1 MATKSLQSTNSSDSS
16 SSGTSFHSRHGSTI
30 SVLSVPLMDPFYR
43 DLVALKTD
51 YSALY
56 AELKRTQQ
64 TLQLS
69 YQDLMMAQE
78 RSKRAETDSGR
89 LKTQMETILKK
100 HVDHHPEREA
110 LVQQMAELQTRLD
123 IELGARQ
130 VLEQE
135 HGLLQHELI
144 RLRLS
149 NTATTTTAAQQDCS
163 QCGGDGGPGTGQKL
177 AHESFQSREQLQAQK
192 LFYDKLAE
200 ENVAMKMEIQDLR
213 YLNKA
218 EKDSIKGYMSLF
230 ESLQKKQSNALAVA
244 QAEIDLLRGT
254 IQEHILRLES
264 REHLLQTFAATVNS
278 QAIEIQILTGDACRE
293 RASRAKTEQ
302 EMASL
307 LEASLLM
314 LERLFVNVDQAARS
328 ELVRVLDPVR
338 QTIHHLEIPSILQEW
353 ELCEQGVQRV
363 VNDIARSLVLQQEV
377 QERGLT
383 LEGAGGAR
391 SGGAGGG
398 AAGSLVKSGN
408 HNHTTS
414 GNSSTR
420 SNSSSSTFNQ
430 DHRRGSISSTH
441 SAMTAMTT
449 FSSGSSRSNHGA
461 ESSEQEAVMILD
473 NNFSQQVFVWR
484 KFTADTFLEE
494 CVKGVE
500 DLAQE
505 RRQLQTRI
513 VELTRVI
520 VEQDEARCLK
530 ELAAACS
537 SAADVETVA
546 TEAATETGTESTTR
560 DKETTDLATNT
571 PAAET
576 DLSPDSSKD
585 SLEDDLTESAPTA
598 EASSANQENHPMDQQ
613 ESPLNSM
620 ESERTKRLESILQ
633 KVLELSG
640 GHLQTFK
647 KNSEPSSAN
656 KEDQSDAMA
665 VNGID
670 DDDILSLDI
679 SEAPVLEEQTP
690 LIVIRSELSTV
701 KDTTTLPT
709 TISDC
714 SRPKKDDLETLLQ
727 LIRQELTGNTVVATT
742 APSLQRDSSDA
753 SPTTTAEILETIGP
767 KDIFNGD
774 SEAPAEVNSTPSEPF
789 VATKATPPL
798 TIITTDTSTNIDT
811 TLSADADTVTRNNS
825 QTRTQTRP
833 EVKIPTTLARGTSYS
848 STCTSLSS
856 TVSTPTSLASS
867 TTTATSTS
875 TSNYFSSKVQLGSLS
890 IPSSPGLSG
899 VGGPDGHTLLDV
911 EALCRDLA
919 FRSFPKQHQWS
930 KKSKNPPTWYSSVS
944 SFSISSSASG
954 LPPLPPLP
962 SSSTTT
968 TSS

>member
-1 MATKSLQSTNSSDSS
+1 MATKSLQSTNPSDSS

-110 LVQQMAELQTRLD
+110 LVQQLAELQTRLD

-149 NTATTTTAAQQDCS
+149 NTGNNNNNNNNNGSAIPSSPSLGSIRSSTFSSFLGGGSRKSRSSVSATTTDTSNNNNSDKAMRTPSIRSVRMTAEGDEIQSLQETPAPIPPPSYPLLHLHNLSSTPSTPRTNSYSTSKATTTTAAQQDCS

-177 AHESFQSREQLQAQK
+177 AHESFQSQEQLQAQK

-213 YLNKA
+213 YRNKA

-363 VNDIARSLVLQQEV
+363 
-377 QERGLT
+377 
-383 LEGAGGAR
+383 
-391 SGGAGGG
+391 
-398 AAGSLVKSGN
+398 
-408 HNHTTS
+408 
-414 GNSSTR
+414 
-420 SNSSSSTFNQ
+420 
-430 DHRRGSISSTH
+430 
-441 SAMTAMTT
+441 
-449 FSSGSSRSNHGA
+449 
-461 ESSEQEAVMILD
+461 
-473 NNFSQQVFVWR
+473 
-484 KFTADTFLEE
+484 
-494 CVKGVE
+494 
-500 DLAQE
+500 
-505 RRQLQTRI
+505 
-513 VELTRVI
+513 
-520 VEQDEARCLK
+520 
-530 ELAAACS
+530 
-537 SAADVETVA
+537 
-546 TEAATETGTESTTR
+546 
-560 DKETTDLATNT
+560 
-571 PAAET
+571 
-576 DLSPDSSKD
+576 
-585 SLEDDLTESAPTA
+585 
-598 EASSANQENHPMDQQ
+598 
-613 ESPLNSM
+613 
-620 ESERTKRLESILQ
+620 
-633 KVLELSG
+633 
-640 GHLQTFK
+640 
-647 KNSEPSSAN
+647 
-656 KEDQSDAMA
+656 
-665 VNGID
+665 
-670 DDDILSLDI
+670 
-679 SEAPVLEEQTP
+679 
-690 LIVIRSELSTV
+690 
-701 KDTTTLPT
+701 
-709 TISDC
+709 
-714 SRPKKDDLETLLQ
+714 
-727 LIRQELTGNTVVATT
+727 
-742 APSLQRDSSDA
+742 
-753 SPTTTAEILETIGP
+753 
-767 KDIFNGD
+767 
-774 SEAPAEVNSTPSEPF
+774 
-789 VATKATPPL
+789 
-798 TIITTDTSTNIDT
+798 
-811 TLSADADTVTRNNS
+811 
-825 QTRTQTRP
+825 
-833 EVKIPTTLARGTSYS
+833 
-848 STCTSLSS
+848 
-856 TVSTPTSLASS
+856 
-867 TTTATSTS
+867 
-875 TSNYFSSKVQLGSLS
+875 
-890 IPSSPGLSG
+890 
-899 VGGPDGHTLLDV
+899 
-911 EALCRDLA
+911 
-919 FRSFPKQHQWS
+919 
-930 KKSKNPPTWYSSVS
+930 
-944 SFSISSSASG
+944 
-954 LPPLPPLP
+954 
-962 SSSTTT
+962 
-968 TSS
+968 